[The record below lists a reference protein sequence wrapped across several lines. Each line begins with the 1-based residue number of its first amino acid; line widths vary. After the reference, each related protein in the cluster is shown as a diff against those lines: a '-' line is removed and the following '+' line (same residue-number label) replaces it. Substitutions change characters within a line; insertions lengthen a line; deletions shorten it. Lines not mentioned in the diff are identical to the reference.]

1 MTEEERFQRYYELLT
16 EWNEKFNLTA
26 ITEKNEVYIR
36 HFEDSLLGRE
46 LIPYGASLCD
56 VGSGAG
62 FPGVALKIVRQDI
75 RLTLMDSLKKRVEFL
90 KVLLKDL
97 ELEGECLHMR
107 AEDAAKTPL
116 RESFDV
122 VTARAVARLN
132 TLSEYCLP
140 LVRVG
145 GIFLAYKAEAEEE
158 RKESEAAFRILGGRV
173 GRVLHKTLSDG
184 QKRTLIEVNKVK
196 ETPKKY
202 PRGRNKERTSPL
214 SS

>member
-1 MTEEERFQRYYELLT
+1 MTAEEKFQRYYELLT
-16 EWNEKFNLTA
+16 EWNKKFNLTA
-26 ITEKNEVYIR
+26 ITEKNEVYVK
-36 HFEDSLLGRE
+36 HFEDSLLGKDF
-46 LIPYGASLCD
+46 IPQGASLCD

-62 FPGVALKIVRQDI
+62 FPGVVLKIVRPDLQ
-75 RLTLMDSLKKRVEFL
+75 LTLMDSLNKRVEFL
-90 KVLLKDL
+90 KMLLQEL
-97 ELEGECLHMR
+97 ELDGECLHMR
-107 AEDAAKTPL
+107 AEDAAKTTL

-145 GIFLAYKAEAEEE
+145 GSFLAYKADAAEEC
-158 RKESEAAFRILGGRV
+158 KESEAAIRILGGRIEQV
-173 GRVLHKTLSDG
+173 VHKELSDG
-184 QKRTLIEVNKVK
+184 QKRTIIEVKKIK